1 MSAASPLVG
10 LLLADRYRVERHLA
24 DGGMASVYLATDQRL
39 QRTVAVKVIHSQLV
53 SGPHRDQFVHRFR
66 SEALAAAAVDNPHIV
81 QVYDTGEA
89 EGLLYIVMEYVHG
102 MNLRDLLRKE
112 KTLVVRDALRVL
124 SGVRDGLAAAHKT
137 GRVHR
142 DVKP

>member
-53 SGPHRDQFVHRFR
+53 FGPHRD
-66 SEALAAAAVDNPHIV
+66 
-81 QVYDTGEA
+81 
-89 EGLLYIVMEYVHG
+89 
-102 MNLRDLLRKE
+102 
-112 KTLVVRDALRVL
+112 
-124 SGVRDGLAAAHKT
+124 
-137 GRVHR
+137 
-142 DVKP
+142 